1 MDTAVLTSAPTCAA
15 AFTAQASRRPDR
27 TAVTAPGE
35 SVTYGELL
43 RRSRALAARLR
54 ARGVRP
60 GELVGLAARPSVGL
74 VTAILAIHQA
84 GGAYLPLDPAYPPAR
99 LEYLVTDSGIAHLVA
114 DGPAG
119 DLERLVP
126 AVTRLDEPAD
136 GGGAP
141 LPPAPGR
148 DDPAY
153 VIYTSG
159 TTGRPKGVVVTHG
172 NLTRL
177 FTQTQPWF
185 GFGPDDVWTLFHSY
199 AFDFSVWELWGPL
212 CYGGRLVI
220 VPPEVSRQPEEFH
233 RLLRAERVTV
243 LNQTPSAFAALADA
257 DAARPPAPGE
267 LALRYVIFGGE
278 ALRPAVLRPWVAKH
292 GARAPAL
299 VNMYGIT
306 ETTVHVTR
314 HVVTEDEVTSGRT
327 AIGVPIPDLDVR
339 LLDGDLTPVP
349 RGAVG
354 EMFVGGAGV
363 ARGYLGR
370 PELDAQRFV
379 TIGGQRLYRTGDL
392 GRVRP
397 DGALEYHGRC
407 DDQVKIRGYR
417 IEPGEVEAALTGHPH
432 IRQAVVVARPDA
444 FGRQYLAAFVTA
456 ADPAPRTAELVG
468 HLRRL
473 VPAHLIPRTFRVVAR
488 FPLTPNGK
496 IDRRALRAG
505 EVAL

>member
-1 MDTAVLTSAPTCAA
+1 
-15 AFTAQASRRPDR
+15 
-27 TAVTAPGE
+27 
-35 SVTYGELL
+35 
-43 RRSRALAARLR
+43 
-54 ARGVRP
+54 
-60 GELVGLAARPSVGL
+60 
-74 VTAILAIHQA
+74 
-84 GGAYLPLDPAYPPAR
+84 
-99 LEYLVTDSGIAHLVA
+99 
-114 DGPAG
+114 
-119 DLERLVP
+119 
-126 AVTRLDEPAD
+126 
-136 GGGAP
+136 
-141 LPPAPGR
+141 
-148 DDPAY
+148 
-153 VIYTSG
+153 
-159 TTGRPKGVVVTHG
+159 
-172 NLTRL
+172 
-177 FTQTQPWF
+177 
-185 GFGPDDVWTLFHSY
+185 
-199 AFDFSVWELWGPL
+199 
-212 CYGGRLVI
+212 
-220 VPPEVSRQPEEFH
+220 
-233 RLLRAERVTV
+233 
-243 LNQTPSAFAALADA
+243 
-257 DAARPPAPGE
+257 
-267 LALRYVIFGGE
+267 
-278 ALRPAVLRPWVAKH
+278 
-292 GARAPAL
+292 
-299 VNMYGIT
+299 
-306 ETTVHVTR
+306 
-314 HVVTEDEVTSGRT
+314 VVTEDEVTQGRT

-370 PELDAQRFV
+370 PELDAERFV

-417 IEPGEVEAALTGHPH
+417 IEPGEVEAALTGHPR

-473 VPAHLIPRTFRVVAR
+473 VPAHLIPRTFRVVPR